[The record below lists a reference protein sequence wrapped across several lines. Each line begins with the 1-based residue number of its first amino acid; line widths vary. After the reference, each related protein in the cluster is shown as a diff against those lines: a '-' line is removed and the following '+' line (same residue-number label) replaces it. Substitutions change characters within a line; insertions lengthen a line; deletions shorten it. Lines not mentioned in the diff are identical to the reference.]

1 MDNKH
6 KHIKKT
12 AAIIAL
18 ILIATIIIVMIYGTL
33 THNTS
38 LIMAAIFCLVVIPA
52 MIYLFLLL
60 LRISKRE

>member
-18 ILIATIIIVMIYGTL
+18 ILIAAIIIVMIYGTL